1 MGRIF
6 KIRDLE
12 ARKRAVLEQ
21 SDLYRQSLRF
31 EIDNLRLHATS
42 IRRKATW
49 LTLTP
54 LWPLVPQLLNAFVKK
69 KRSNS
74 NTNTKFRWLSAALAG
89 WQLYQKVARFM
100 PGIFSRSRRAHL
112 RDEHAAGRI

>member
-1 MGRIF
+1 MAGIF
-6 KIRDLE
+6 KIRELE
-12 ARKRAVLEQ
+12 ARKRAVIEQ
-21 SDLYRQSLRF
+21 SELYRQSLRF

-54 LWPLVPQLLNAFVKK
+54 LWPLVPSLLTAFVKK
-69 KRSNS
+69 RRPTS
-74 NTNTKFRWLSAALAG
+74 NTKFRWLSAALAG

-100 PGIFSRSRRAHL
+100 PGIFSRSRRARV
-112 RDEHAAGRI
+112 RDEHVEGRI

>member
-1 MGRIF
+1 MARIF

-12 ARKRAVLEQ
+12 ARKRAVLEE

-42 IRRKATW
+42 VRRKATW

-54 LWPLVPQLLNAFVKK
+54 LWPLVPHLLKAFVKR
-69 KRSNS
+69 KRPI
-74 NTNTKFRWLSAALAG
+74 TNTKFRWLSTVLAG

-100 PGIFSRSRRAHL
+100 PGIFSRSRRARV
-112 RDEHAAGRI
+112 RDEHAEGRV

>member
-1 MGRIF
+1 MAGIF
-6 KIRDLE
+6 KISDLE
-12 ARKRAVLEQ
+12 ARKRAVIEQ
-21 SDLYRQSLRF
+21 SELYRQSLRF

-54 LWPLVPQLLNAFVKK
+54 LWPLLPQLLTVFVKK
-69 KRSNS
+69 KRPNSNS
-74 NTNTKFRWLSAALAG
+74 NSKFRWLSAALAG

-100 PGIFSRSRRAHL
+100 PGIFSRSRRARV
-112 RDEHAAGRI
+112 RDEHAEGRL

>member
-1 MGRIF
+1 MARVF
-6 KIRDLE
+6 KIKDLE

-42 IRRKATW
+42 MRRKATW

-54 LWPLVPQLLNAFVKK
+54 LWPLVPALLKVFVKK
-69 KRSNS
+69 KRP
-74 NTNTKFRWLSAALAG
+74 TTPKWRWLSAAMVG
-89 WQLYQKVARFM
+89 WQLYQKVARFV
-100 PGIFSRSRRAHL
+100 PGIFFRDRRRV
-112 RDEHAAGRI
+112 RDEHAPGRI

>member
-1 MGRIF
+1 MAGIF

-12 ARKRAVLEQ
+12 ARKRALIEQ

-54 LWPLVPQLLNAFVKK
+54 LWPLLPQLLTAFFKK
-69 KRSNS
+69 KRPTTS
-74 NTNTKFRWLSAALAG
+74 KFRWLPAVLAG

-100 PGIFSRSRRAHL
+100 PGIFSRSHRARV
-112 RDEHAAGRI
+112 RDEHAPGRI

>member
-1 MGRIF
+1 MGGIF

-54 LWPLVPQLLNAFVKK
+54 LWPLVPQLLKAFVKK
-69 KRSNS
+69 KSPNS
-74 NTNTKFRWLSAALAG
+74 NTKFRWLSAALAG

-100 PGIFSRSRRAHL
+100 PGIFSRGRRARL